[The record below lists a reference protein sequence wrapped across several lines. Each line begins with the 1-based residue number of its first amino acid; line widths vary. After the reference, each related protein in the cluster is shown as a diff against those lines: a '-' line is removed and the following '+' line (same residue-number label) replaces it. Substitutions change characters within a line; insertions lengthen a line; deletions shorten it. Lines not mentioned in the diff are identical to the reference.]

1 MRTQK
6 RTPHNQPTNPQK
18 QTHQPAMH
26 NQPASLPASQTN
38 PKRASQNKHQPQTNN
53 QTFDH
58 RPAINAHT
66 NHKKG
71 QCKHTHQHPTTHMC
85 GQQVASEMS
94 VTITLDT
101 LLDFQPPHPHPT
113 HNQQGCPQ
121 GGADQNSTT
130 PTNQPQPHNRSHNQS
145 EEQTKPNPCHTRTP
159 TTSFF

>member
-1 MRTQK
+1 MQSNSNSSKKHTTNQTSK
-6 RTPHNQPTNPQK
+6 HSPNQPCTTNQ
-18 QTHQPAMH
+18 HLYQPAK
-26 NQPASLPASQTN
+26 PT
-38 PKRASQNKHQPQTNN
+38 PKEPVK
-53 QTFDH
+53 
-58 RPAINAHT
+58 INT
-66 NHKKG
+66 NHKPTIKHSTIDPQSMHTPTTKG

>member
-1 MRTQK
+1 
-6 RTPHNQPTNPQK
+6 
-18 QTHQPAMH
+18 
-26 NQPASLPASQTN
+26 
-38 PKRASQNKHQPQTNN
+38 
-53 QTFDH
+53 
-58 RPAINAHT
+58 
-66 NHKKG
+66 
-71 QCKHTHQHPTTHMC
+71 MC

-145 EEQTKPNPCHTRTP
+145 EEQTKPKPCHTRTP
-159 TTSFF
+159 NNQFPPASRVKKSSFPHQETLAKPPPQPLTREASAPVTVSRRQVKTLPTQPTTVKPQPRDPPHTFDFPLISCRKVPLV